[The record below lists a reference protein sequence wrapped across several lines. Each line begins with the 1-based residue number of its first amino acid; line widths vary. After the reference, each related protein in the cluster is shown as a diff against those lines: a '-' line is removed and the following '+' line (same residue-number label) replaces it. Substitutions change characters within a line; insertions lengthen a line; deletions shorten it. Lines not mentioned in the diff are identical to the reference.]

1 MSNLYKIPIFPYKSL
16 FLSLVVI
23 SIFSCVNNSSE
34 TQEEKNI
41 RNTIRDSIV
50 SDSLQKVA
58 DEKIIPP
65 LVVTYRLDSVAD
77 LKMRDSILSLYTD
90 EQKKLI
96 LALNRIE
103 DYKIGPGSNLL
114 IPDTLLTDFN
124 MYSPFPQLLSI
135 LDSIPKSVLISQRV
149 QAFALY
155 EGSRLI
161 KWGPVSSGKLTTP
174 TPNGLHYGNYKAK
187 RKISTVNESWILP
200 YYFNFM
206 NFEGVGVHQYLL
218 PGFPAS
224 HACVRLSMDDAKF
237 IYDWAHQWELDPAER
252 VIVKNGTPF
261 MVFGDYNYEEPAPWL
276 QLINDPSYN
285 NLTDAEMQVLQG
297 YVEEY
302 FQDERNFHYP
312 RENKELKV

>member
-1 MSNLYKIPIFPYKSL
+1 MAGLCA
-16 FLSLVVI
+16 VV
-23 SIFSCVNNSSE
+23 SCVDDSPGAK
-34 TQEEKNI
+34 EERMENVSF
-41 RNTIRDSIV
+41 RDSINE
-50 SDSLQKVA
+50 DSLKKA
-58 DEKIIPP
+58 ANEKIIPP
-65 LVVTYRLDSVAD
+65 LVIKYRLDSLAD
-77 LKMRDSILSLYTD
+77 PKITDSILSLYSD
-90 EQKKLI
+90 EQKELI
-96 LALNRIE
+96 FALNRIE
-103 DYKIGPGSNLL
+103 AVRVGPGSNLV

-124 MYSPFPQLLSI
+124 FYSPFPKMLPL

-161 KWGPVSSGKLTTP
+161 KWGPISSGKLSTP

-224 HACVRLSMDDAKF
+224 HACVRLSMADAKY
-237 IYDWAHQWELDPAER
+237 IYDWAHQWELDSAER
-252 VIVKNGTPF
+252 VVVKNGTPF
-261 MVFGDYNYEEPAPWL
+261 MVFGEYNYEEPAPWL
-276 QLINDPSYN
+276 HLVKDPSYN
-285 NLTDAEMQVLQG
+285 NLTNAEIQVLKG

-302 FQDERNFHYP
+302 FQDERNFHHP
-312 RENKELKV
+312 GEKKELKV

>member
-1 MSNLYKIPIFPYKSL
+1 M
-16 FLSLVVI
+16 
-23 SIFSCVNNSSE
+23 
-34 TQEEKNI
+34 
-41 RNTIRDSIV
+41 NTIRDSIYA
-50 SDSLQKVA
+50 DSLKKVA
-58 DEKIIPP
+58 NEKIISP
-65 LVVTYRLDSVAD
+65 LVIKYRLDSLAD
-77 LKMRDSILSLYTD
+77 SKITDSILSLYSE
-90 EQKKLI
+90 EQKELI
-96 LALNRIE
+96 YALNRIE
-103 DYKIGPGSNLL
+103 AVRVGPGSNLV

-124 MYSPFPQLLSI
+124 FYSPFPQLLPI

-161 KWGPVSSGKLTTP
+161 KWGPVSSGKLSTP

-187 RKISTVNESWILP
+187 RKISTVNKSWILP

-224 HACVRLSMDDAKF
+224 HACVRLSMEDAKY

-252 VIVKNGTPF
+252 VVVKNGTPF

-276 QLINDPSYN
+276 QLVKDPAYN
-285 NLTDAEMQVLQG
+285 NLTEAEIQVIKG
-297 YVEEY
+297 YVEKY
-302 FQDERNFHYP
+302 FQDERNFHHAGE
-312 RENKELKV
+312 RKELKV